1 MILPSRAE
9 HNSEVLSS
17 LLVHW
22 LKIKSS
28 NFSINQISQKRLNQQ
43 PQVQEHMKSMVCM
56 LAQKYKFKDQIRKM
70 QAQFPNLM
78 T

>member
-1 MILPSRAE
+1 MILSSWAE
-9 HNSEVLSS
+9 HNNEVLSS

-56 LAQKYKFKDQIRKM
+56 LVQKYKFKHQIREM